1 MEQTIGTD
9 VREKLVISF
18 SIMKGKGIGLS
29 KEIALMFREQKK
41 SPKFFMT
48 KQSYIYKFNNLH
60 VKIYADKYLDSKL
73 EIVIYKVDENVQ
85 SIVKDVLVKAEP
97 FYINGEKNSI
107 FLTSCAKFNIED
119 TEGLMTKLNERSKSE
134 FCCVKE
140 GNIYNI
146 SMNMVYNLKAES
158 KSSKF
163 EDSVFIRMPIQKG
176 FLFLIPYIVPKIF
189 HEKERI
195 RCGVKQSMEEII

>member
-29 KEIALMFREQKK
+29 KEIASMFREQKK
-41 SPKFFMT
+41 FPKFFMT
-48 KQSYIYKFNNLH
+48 KQSYIYKFDNLH
-60 VKIYADKYLDSKL
+60 VKVYADKYLESRM
-73 EIVIYKVDENVQ
+73 EIVVYRVDEKVL
-85 SIVKDVLVKAEP
+85 SILKDVLSKAEP
-97 FYINGEKNSI
+97 YYINGEKNSI
-107 FLTSCAKFNIED
+107 FLSSCAKFSIAD
-119 TEGLMTKLNERSKSE
+119 TEGLMTKLNEKSKSE
-134 FCCVKE
+134 FCYMKE

-146 SMNMVYNLKAES
+146 SMNMTYNMKAES
-158 KSSKF
+158 KDSAL
-163 EDSVFIRMPIQKG
+163 EDNIFIRMPIQKG

-195 RCGVKQSMEEII
+195 RNGVKQSMEEII

>member
-140 GNIYNI
+140 GYIYNI

-195 RCGVKQSMEEII
+195 RRGVKQSMEEII